1 MHTEALISNYL
12 AFFMNPMDKVCINK
26 TRVICGGLVTL
37 LLNSKDFIEIN
48 EIKKKVLNRPFST
61 KSVLD
66 YCGFSNNANA
76 GGPKSFV
83 VI

>member
-37 LLNSKDFIEIN
+37 LPNSKDFIEIN
-48 EIKKKVLNRPFST
+48 EIRKK
-61 KSVLD
+61 
-66 YCGFSNNANA
+66 
-76 GGPKSFV
+76 GPKSPF
-83 VI
+83 